1 MGEKKAKKVSE
12 NCGKTSSELGPGLW
26 PQNWSGLY
34 KSFFKMHLDDCIYK
48 IALKDVRLDDNPHLH
63 LL

>member
-1 MGEKKAKKVSE
+1 MGEKKAKKFSE

-26 PQNWSGLY
+26 PQNWSDLY

-48 IALKDVRLDDNPHLH
+48 IALKDI
-63 LL
+63 